1 MASHSSGSDL
11 AGLPEARFSPYTA
24 VVEKALPK
32 GCRLITLPV
41 RGDERGS
48 LIALERSTGV
58 PFGIERVYFI
68 FDTQT
73 GVARGFHAHRQLR
86 QLVATMAGGCTM
98 ILDDGERR
106 TELRLDRRD
115 IAVEIGPMVWHEMHD
130 FSPDCVMTVLA
141 EAPYDEADYIRDYS
155 EFSDLARRG

>member
-1 MASHSSGSDL
+1 
-11 AGLPEARFSPYTA
+11 
-24 VVEKALPK
+24 
-32 GCRLITLPV
+32 
-41 RGDERGS
+41 
-48 LIALERSTGV
+48 
-58 PFGIERVYFI
+58 
-68 FDTQT
+68 
-73 GVARGFHAHRQLR
+73 
-86 QLVATMAGGCTM
+86 MAGGCTM